1 MKAEEFIDLIPPM
14 GFCCAT
20 DKITVDGMNVGYM
33 YREEPE
39 DKMDSGWR
47 FFQELK
53 TKNMLTTLTIRCFI
67 M

>member
-14 GFCCAT
+14 GFCAT